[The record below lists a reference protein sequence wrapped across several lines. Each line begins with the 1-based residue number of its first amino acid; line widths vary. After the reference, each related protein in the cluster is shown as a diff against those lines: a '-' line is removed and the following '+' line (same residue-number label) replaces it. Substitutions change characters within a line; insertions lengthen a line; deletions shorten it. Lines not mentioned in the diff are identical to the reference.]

1 MKYVVV
7 GGAGFIGSN
16 IVDKLIEQDHKVVVV
31 DNLSTGKKENISYV
45 GHLKRNVKLCEIDIS
60 DTSESESLVE
70 AMKGAD
76 TVFLLAAKARVQPSI
91 EEPVEYEQNNTIG
104 TLNVLKCAS
113 DAGVRRV
120 VYSASS
126 SAYGDTDKLPSV
138 ESDPVNP
145 LSPYGAQ
152 KYYGEVMCR
161 MFSQVYGIE
170 TVSLRYFNIYGERQN
185 VGGAY
190 AMVIGIFVDQLLKGG
205 PMTIRGDG
213 EQRRDFTYVGDVVN
227 ANILASQ
234 SEKVGKGE
242 VINIGNGDN
251 RSINEIAD
259 MVGGDRVNI
268 DPVIEPKATL
278 ANNSLAEKL
287 LGWKPTQN
295 IEEWIPKYKKDIGL
309 FDEDN
314 NDENNIWGYET
325 GGEG

>member
-16 IVDKLIEQDHKVVVV
+16 IVDKLVEQNHEVVII
-31 DNLSTGKKENISYV
+31 DNLSTGKMENINPRASVEY
-45 GHLKRNVKLCEIDIS
+45 IDICNENECS
-60 DTSESESLVE
+60 AMVE
-70 AMKGAD
+70 IMSGAD
-76 TVFLLAAKARVQPSI
+76 ALFLLAAKARVQPSI
-91 EEPVEYEQNNTIG
+91 ENPVEYEINNTIG

-126 SAYGDTDKLPSV
+126 SAYGNTEKLPSK

-152 KYYGEVMCR
+152 KYYGEVMCK
-161 MFSQVYGIE
+161 MFSEVYGLE

-190 AMVIGIFVDQLLKGG
+190 AMVIGIFADQKLRGEV
-205 PMTIRGDG
+205 MTINGDG

-234 SEKVGKGE
+234 SENVGNGE

-251 RSINEIAD
+251 RSINDIAD
-259 MVGGDRVNI
+259 MIGGDRVNV

-278 ANNSLAEKL
+278 ADNSKAEKL

-295 IEEWIPKYKKDIGL
+295 IEDWIPKYKEEMGL
-309 FDEDN
+309 NE
-314 NDENNIWGYET
+314 
-325 GGEG
+325 

>member
-16 IVDKLIEQDHKVVVV
+16 IVDKLVEQNHEVVVI
-31 DNLSTGKKENISYV
+31 DNLSTGKRENINPKVQLEYM
-45 GHLKRNVKLCEIDIS
+45 DIS
-60 DTSESESLVE
+60 DPKQDKNMTEV
-70 AMKGAD
+70 MKGAD
-76 TVFLLAAKARVQPSI
+76 SVFLLAAKARVQPSI
-91 EEPVEYEQNNTIG
+91 ENPVEYETNNTIG

-126 SAYGDTDKLPSV
+126 SAYGNTDKLPSV

-145 LSPYGAQ
+145 MSPYGAQ
-152 KYYGEVMCR
+152 KYYGEVMCK
-161 MFSQVYGIE
+161 MFSEVYGLE

-190 AMVIGIFVDQLLKGG
+190 AMVIGIFVDQLLNGN
-205 PMTIRGDG
+205 PMTITGNG

-234 SEKVGKGE
+234 SENVGKGE

-251 RSINEIAD
+251 RSINELAD
-259 MVGGDRVNI
+259 MIGGDIVNI
-268 DPVIEPKATL
+268 APVIEPRETL
-278 ANNSLAEKL
+278 ANNSKAEEL

-295 IEEWIPKYKKDIGL
+295 IEDWIPKYKKDMGL
-309 FDEDN
+309 DV
-314 NDENNIWGYET
+314 
-325 GGEG
+325 

>member
-16 IVDKLIEQDHKVVVV
+16 IVDKLVEQNHEVVII
-31 DNLSTGKKENISYV
+31 DNLSTGKMENVNPKASVEY
-45 GHLKRNVKLCEIDIS
+45 IDICNVNECS
-60 DTSESESLVE
+60 AMVE
-70 AMKGAD
+70 IMSGAD
-76 TVFLLAAKARVQPSI
+76 ALFLLAAKARVQPSI
-91 EEPVEYEQNNTIG
+91 ENPVEYETNNTIG

-126 SAYGDTDKLPSV
+126 SAYGNTEKLPSK
-138 ESDPVNP
+138 ESDPINP

-152 KYYGEVMCR
+152 KYYGEVMCK
-161 MFSQVYGIE
+161 MFSEVYGLE

-190 AMVIGIFVDQLLKGG
+190 AMVIGIFADQKLRGEI
-205 PMTIRGDG
+205 MTINGDG

-227 ANILASQ
+227 ANILASK
-234 SEKVGKGE
+234 SEKVGNGE

-251 RSINEIAD
+251 RSINDIAD
-259 MVGGDRVNI
+259 MIGGERI
-268 DPVIEPKATL
+268 HREPVIEPRETL
-278 ANNSLAEKL
+278 ADNSLAEEL

-295 IEEWIPKYKKDIGL
+295 IEDWVPGYKKELGL
-309 FDEDN
+309 DV
-314 NDENNIWGYET
+314 
-325 GGEG
+325 

>member
-7 GGAGFIGSN
+7 GGAGFIGSH
-16 IVDKLIEQDHKVVVV
+16 IVDKLVEQNHEVIII
-31 DNLSTGKKENISYV
+31 DNLSTGKMENVNPKASVEY
-45 GHLKRNVKLCEIDIS
+45 IDIS
-60 DTSESESLVE
+60 NVNECPNMVE
-70 AMKGAD
+70 IMSGAD
-76 TVFLLAAKARVQPSI
+76 ALFLLAAKARVQPSI
-91 EEPVEYEQNNTIG
+91 ENPVEYEINNTIG

-126 SAYGDTDKLPSV
+126 SAYGNTEKLPSK

-152 KYYGEVMCR
+152 KYYGEVMCK
-161 MFSQVYGIE
+161 MFSEVYGLE

-190 AMVIGIFVDQLLKGG
+190 AMVIGIFADQKLRGEV
-205 PMTIRGDG
+205 MTINGDG

-227 ANILASQ
+227 ANILASK
-234 SEKVGKGE
+234 SKKVGNGE

-251 RSINEIAD
+251 RSINDIAD
-259 MVGGDRVNI
+259 MIGGERI
-268 DPVIEPKATL
+268 HREPVIEPKETL
-278 ANNSLAEKL
+278 ADNSLAEKL

-295 IEEWIPKYKKDIGL
+295 IEDWVPGYKKELGL
-309 FDEDN
+309 DV
-314 NDENNIWGYET
+314 
-325 GGEG
+325 

>member
-16 IVDKLIEQDHKVVVV
+16 IVDKLVEQNHEVVII
-31 DNLSTGKKENISYV
+31 DNLSTGKMENVNPKASVEY
-45 GHLKRNVKLCEIDIS
+45 IDIS
-60 DTSESESLVE
+60 NVNECPNMVE
-70 AMKGAD
+70 IMSGAD
-76 TVFLLAAKARVQPSI
+76 ALFLLAAKARVQPSI
-91 EEPVEYEQNNTIG
+91 ENPVEYETNNTIG

-126 SAYGDTDKLPSV
+126 SAYGNTEKLPSK
-138 ESDPVNP
+138 ESDPINP
-145 LSPYGAQ
+145 LSPSGAQ
-152 KYYGEVMCR
+152 KYYGEVMCK
-161 MFSQVYGIE
+161 MFSEVYGLE

-190 AMVIGIFVDQLLKGG
+190 AMVIGIFVDQLLNGK

-234 SEKVGKGE
+234 SENVGNGE

-251 RSINEIAD
+251 RSINDIAD
-259 MVGGDRVNI
+259 MIGGDRVNV

-278 ANNSLAEKL
+278 ADNSKAEKL

-295 IEEWIPKYKKDIGL
+295 IEDWIPKYKEEMGL
-309 FDEDN
+309 NE
-314 NDENNIWGYET
+314 
-325 GGEG
+325 

>member
-7 GGAGFIGSN
+7 GGAGFIGSH
-16 IVDKLIEQDHKVVVV
+16 IVDKLVEQNHEVVII
-31 DNLSTGKKENISYV
+31 DNLSTGKMENVNPRASVEY
-45 GHLKRNVKLCEIDIS
+45 IDIS
-60 DTSESESLVE
+60 NENECPSMVE
-70 AMKGAD
+70 IMSGAD

-91 EEPVEYEQNNTIG
+91 ENPVEYETNNTIG

-126 SAYGDTDKLPSV
+126 SAYGNTEKLPSK
-138 ESDPVNP
+138 ESDPINP

-152 KYYGEVMCR
+152 KYYGEVMCK
-161 MFSQVYGIE
+161 MFSEVYGLE

-190 AMVIGIFVDQLLKGG
+190 AMVIGIFADQKLRGEV
-205 PMTIRGDG
+205 MTINGDG

-227 ANILASQ
+227 ANILASK
-234 SEKVGKGE
+234 SEKVGNGE

-251 RSINEIAD
+251 RSINDIAD
-259 MVGGDRVNI
+259 MIGGERI
-268 DPVIEPKATL
+268 HREPVIEPRETL
-278 ANNSLAEKL
+278 ADNSLAEEL

-295 IEEWIPKYKKDIGL
+295 IEDWVPGYKKELGL
-309 FDEDN
+309 DV
-314 NDENNIWGYET
+314 
-325 GGEG
+325 

>member
-16 IVDKLIEQDHKVVVV
+16 IVDKLVEQNHEVVII
-31 DNLSTGKKENISYV
+31 DNLSTGKMENV
-45 GHLKRNVKLCEIDIS
+45 NPKAKLCVVDIMKPHNA
-60 DTSESESLVE
+60 ECLVDC
-70 AMKGAD
+70 MKGAD

-91 EEPVEYEQNNTIG
+91 ENPVEYETNNTIG

-126 SAYGDTDKLPSV
+126 SAYGNTEKLPSK

-152 KYYGEVMCR
+152 KYYGEVMCK
-161 MFSQVYGIE
+161 MFSEVYGLE

-190 AMVIGIFVDQLLKGG
+190 AMVIGIFVDQLLNGK

-234 SEKVGKGE
+234 SENVGNGE

-251 RSINEIAD
+251 RSINDIAD
-259 MVGGDRVNI
+259 MIGGDKVNV

-278 ANNSLAEKL
+278 ANNSLAEEL

-295 IEEWIPKYKKDIGL
+295 IEDWIPKYKKEMGL
-309 FDEDN
+309 DV
-314 NDENNIWGYET
+314 
-325 GGEG
+325 

>member
-16 IVDKLIEQDHKVVVV
+16 IVDKLVEQNHEVVII
-31 DNLSTGKKENISYV
+31 DNLSTGKMENVNPKASIEY
-45 GHLKRNVKLCEIDIS
+45 LDIS
-60 DTSESESLVE
+60 NTKECPSMVE
-70 AMKGAD
+70 IMSGAD
-76 TVFLLAAKARVQPSI
+76 SVFLLAAKARVQPSI
-91 EEPVEYEQNNTIG
+91 ENPVEYEMNNTIG

-113 DAGVRRV
+113 DAGVKRV

-126 SAYGDTDKLPSV
+126 SAYGNTDKLPSV

-152 KYYGEVMCR
+152 KYYGEVMCK
-161 MFSQVYGIE
+161 MFSEVYGLE
-170 TVSLRYFNIYGERQN
+170 TVSLMYFNIYGERQN

-190 AMVIGIFVDQLLKGG
+190 AMVIGIFVDQLLNGK

-234 SEKVGKGE
+234 SENVGNGE

-251 RSINEIAD
+251 RSINDIAD
-259 MVGGDRVNI
+259 MIGGDRVNVE
-268 DPVIEPKATL
+268 PVIEPKETL

-295 IEEWIPKYKKDIGL
+295 IEDWVPGYKKEMGL
-309 FDEDN
+309 DV
-314 NDENNIWGYET
+314 
-325 GGEG
+325 

>member
-16 IVDKLIEQDHKVVVV
+16 IVDKLVEQNHEVVII
-31 DNLSTGKKENISYV
+31 DNLSTGKMENVNPKASIEY
-45 GHLKRNVKLCEIDIS
+45 LDIS
-60 DTSESESLVE
+60 NTKECPSMVE
-70 AMKGAD
+70 IMSGAD
-76 TVFLLAAKARVQPSI
+76 SVFLLAAKARVQPSI
-91 EEPVEYEQNNTIG
+91 ENPVEYEMNNTIG

-113 DAGVRRV
+113 DAGVKRV

-126 SAYGDTDKLPSV
+126 SAYGNTEKLPSV

-152 KYYGEVMCR
+152 KYYGEVMCK
-161 MFSQVYGIE
+161 MFSEVYGLE

-190 AMVIGIFVDQLLKGG
+190 AMVIGIFVDQLLNGK

-234 SEKVGKGE
+234 SENVGNGE

-251 RSINEIAD
+251 RSINDIAD
-259 MVGGDRVNI
+259 MIGGDKVNVE
-268 DPVIEPKATL
+268 PVIEPKETL
-278 ANNSLAEKL
+278 ANNSLAEEL

-295 IEEWIPKYKKDIGL
+295 IEDWIPKYKEEMGL
-309 FDEDN
+309 DV
-314 NDENNIWGYET
+314 
-325 GGEG
+325 

>member
-16 IVDKLIEQDHKVVVV
+16 IVDKLIEQNHEVVVI
-31 DNLSTGKKENISYV
+31 DNLSTGKRENINP
-45 GHLKRNVKLCEIDIS
+45 KVKLEYIDIS
-60 DTSESESLVE
+60 DPKQDKNMTEV
-70 AMKGAD
+70 MKGAD
-76 TVFLLAAKARVQPSI
+76 SVFLLAAKARVQPSI
-91 EEPVEYEQNNTIG
+91 EEPVEYEVNNTIG

-126 SAYGDTDKLPSV
+126 SAYGNTEKLPSV

-152 KYYGEVMCR
+152 KYYGEVMCK
-161 MFSQVYGIE
+161 MFSEVYGLE

-190 AMVIGIFVDQLLKGG
+190 AMVIGIFVDQLLKGE

-234 SEKVGKGE
+234 SEKVGNGE

-259 MVGGDRVNI
+259 MIGDNKVNV
-268 DPVIEPKATL
+268 DPVIEPPETL
-278 ANNSLAEKL
+278 ADNSKAREL
-287 LGWKPTQN
+287 LGWEPKGN
-295 IEEWIPKYKKDIGL
+295 INTWIPKYKKEMGL
-309 FDEDN
+309 DV
-314 NDENNIWGYET
+314 
-325 GGEG
+325 

>member
-16 IVDKLIEQDHKVVVV
+16 IVDKLVEQNHEVVVI
-31 DNLSTGKKENISYV
+31 DNLSTGKRENINPKVRLEYM
-45 GHLKRNVKLCEIDIS
+45 DIS
-60 DTSESESLVE
+60 DPKQDKNITEV
-70 AMKGAD
+70 MKGAD
-76 TVFLLAAKARVQPSI
+76 SVFLLAAKARVQPSI
-91 EEPVEYEQNNTIG
+91 ENPVEYETNNTIG

-126 SAYGDTDKLPSV
+126 SAYGNTDKLPSV

-152 KYYGEVMCR
+152 KYYGEVMCK
-161 MFSQVYGIE
+161 MFSEVYGLE

-190 AMVIGIFVDQLLKGG
+190 AMVIGIFVDQLLNGK

-234 SEKVGKGE
+234 SENVGNGE

-251 RSINEIAD
+251 RSINDIAD
-259 MVGGDRVNI
+259 MIGGDKVNV

-278 ANNSLAEKL
+278 ANNSKAEEL

-295 IEEWIPKYKKDIGL
+295 IEDWIPKYKKEMGL
-309 FDEDN
+309 DV
-314 NDENNIWGYET
+314 
-325 GGEG
+325 

>member
-16 IVDKLIEQDHKVVVV
+16 IVDKLIEQNHEVVII
-31 DNLSTGKKENISYV
+31 DNLSTGKMENVNPKASIEY
-45 GHLKRNVKLCEIDIS
+45 LDIS
-60 DTSESESLVE
+60 NTKECPSMVE
-70 AMKGAD
+70 IMSGAD
-76 TVFLLAAKARVQPSI
+76 SVFLLAAKARVQPSI
-91 EEPVEYEQNNTIG
+91 ENPVEYEMNNTIG

-126 SAYGDTDKLPSV
+126 SAYGNTDKLPSV

-152 KYYGEVMCR
+152 KYYGEVMCK
-161 MFSQVYGIE
+161 MFSEVYGLE

-190 AMVIGIFVDQLLKGG
+190 AMVIGIFVDQLLRGE

-234 SEKVGKGE
+234 SENVGNGE

-251 RSINEIAD
+251 RSINDIAD
-259 MVGGDRVNI
+259 MIGGERVNVE
-268 DPVIEPKATL
+268 PVIEPKETL

-295 IEEWIPKYKKDIGL
+295 IEDWIPNYKEEMGL
-309 FDEDN
+309 SDDKN
-314 NDENNIWGYET
+314 NLWGYDK

>member
-16 IVDKLIEQDHKVVVV
+16 IVDKLVEQNHEVVVI
-31 DNLSTGKKENISYV
+31 DNLSTGKRENINP
-45 GHLKRNVKLCEIDIS
+45 KVKLEYIDIS
-60 DTSESESLVE
+60 DPKQDKNMTEV
-70 AMKGAD
+70 MKGAD
-76 TVFLLAAKARVQPSI
+76 SVFLLAAKARVQPSI
-91 EEPVEYEQNNTIG
+91 EEPVEYEVNNTIG

-126 SAYGDTDKLPSV
+126 SAYGNTEKLPSV

-152 KYYGEVMCR
+152 KYYGEVMCK
-161 MFSQVYGIE
+161 MFSEVYGLE

-190 AMVIGIFVDQLLKGG
+190 AMVIGIFVDQLLKGE
-205 PMTIRGDG
+205 PMTIKGDG

-234 SEKVGKGE
+234 SEKVGNGE

-259 MVGGDRVNI
+259 MIGDNKVNV
-268 DPVIEPKATL
+268 DPVIEPPETL
-278 ANNSLAEKL
+278 ADNSKAREL
-287 LGWKPTQN
+287 LGWEPKGN
-295 IEEWIPKYKKDIGL
+295 INTWIPKYKKEMGL
-309 FDEDN
+309 DV
-314 NDENNIWGYET
+314 
-325 GGEG
+325 

>member
-16 IVDKLIEQDHKVVVV
+16 IVDKLVEQNHEVVII
-31 DNLSTGKKENISYV
+31 DNLSTGKMENVNPRASVEY
-45 GHLKRNVKLCEIDIS
+45 IDICNENECS
-60 DTSESESLVE
+60 AMVE
-70 AMKGAD
+70 IMSGAD
-76 TVFLLAAKARVQPSI
+76 ALFLLAAKARVQPSI
-91 EEPVEYEQNNTIG
+91 ENPVEYEINNTIG

-126 SAYGDTDKLPSV
+126 SAYGNTEKLPSK
-138 ESDPVNP
+138 ESDPINP

-152 KYYGEVMCR
+152 KYYGEVMCK
-161 MFSQVYGIE
+161 MFSEVYGLE

-190 AMVIGIFVDQLLKGG
+190 AMVIGIFADQKLRGEV
-205 PMTIRGDG
+205 MTINGDG

-234 SEKVGKGE
+234 SEKVGNGE

-251 RSINEIAD
+251 RSINDIAD
-259 MVGGDRVNI
+259 MIGGERI
-268 DPVIEPKATL
+268 HREPVIEPKETL
-278 ANNSLAEKL
+278 ADNSLAEEL

-295 IEEWIPKYKKDIGL
+295 IEDWVPGYKKELGL
-309 FDEDN
+309 DV
-314 NDENNIWGYET
+314 
-325 GGEG
+325 

>member
-16 IVDKLIEQDHKVVVV
+16 IVDKLVEQNHEVVVI
-31 DNLSTGKKENISYV
+31 DNLSTGKRENINPKVQLEYM
-45 GHLKRNVKLCEIDIS
+45 DIS
-60 DTSESESLVE
+60 DPKQDKNMTEV
-70 AMKGAD
+70 MKGAD
-76 TVFLLAAKARVQPSI
+76 SVFLLAAKARVQPSI
-91 EEPVEYEQNNTIG
+91 ENPVEYETNNTIG

-126 SAYGDTDKLPSV
+126 SAYGNTDKLPSV

-152 KYYGEVMCR
+152 KYYGEVMCK
-161 MFSQVYGIE
+161 MFSEVYGLE

-190 AMVIGIFVDQLLKGG
+190 AMVIGIFVDQLLNGN
-205 PMTIRGDG
+205 PMTITGNG

-234 SEKVGKGE
+234 SENVGKGE

-251 RSINEIAD
+251 RSINELAD
-259 MVGGDRVNI
+259 MIGGDIVNI
-268 DPVIEPKATL
+268 APVIEPRETL
-278 ANNSLAEKL
+278 ANNSKAEEL

-295 IEEWIPKYKKDIGL
+295 IEDWIPKYKKDMGL
-309 FDEDN
+309 DV
-314 NDENNIWGYET
+314 
-325 GGEG
+325 

>member
-16 IVDKLIEQDHKVVVV
+16 IVDKLVEQNHEVVII
-31 DNLSTGKKENISYV
+31 DNLSTGKMENVNPKASVEY
-45 GHLKRNVKLCEIDIS
+45 IDICNVNECS
-60 DTSESESLVE
+60 AMVE
-70 AMKGAD
+70 IMSGAD
-76 TVFLLAAKARVQPSI
+76 ALFLLAAKARVQPSI
-91 EEPVEYEQNNTIG
+91 ENPVEYEINNTIG

-126 SAYGDTDKLPSV
+126 SAYGNTEKLPSK
-138 ESDPVNP
+138 ESDPINP

-152 KYYGEVMCR
+152 KYYGEVMCK
-161 MFSQVYGIE
+161 MFSEVYGLE

-190 AMVIGIFVDQLLKGG
+190 AMVIGIFVDQLLNGK

-234 SEKVGKGE
+234 SENVGNGE

-251 RSINEIAD
+251 RSINDIAD
-259 MVGGDRVNI
+259 MIGGDRKHL

-278 ANNSLAEKL
+278 ANNEKAKRIL
-287 LGWKPTQN
+287 KFNPSRRYCFKPWLEASSAT
-295 IEEWIPKYKKDIGL
+295 
-309 FDEDN
+309 
-314 NDENNIWGYET
+314 
-325 GGEG
+325 

>member
-16 IVDKLIEQDHKVVVV
+16 IVDKLVEQNHEVVII
-31 DNLSTGKKENISYV
+31 DNLSTGKMENINP
-45 GHLKRNVKLCEIDIS
+45 KATLCKVNID
-60 DTSESESLVE
+60 DTDTETIECLVNC
-70 AMKGAD
+70 MKGTD

-91 EEPVEYEQNNTIG
+91 ENPVEYETNNTIG

-126 SAYGDTDKLPSV
+126 SAYGNTEKLPSV

-152 KYYGEVMCR
+152 KYYGEVMCK
-161 MFSQVYGIE
+161 MFSEVYGLE

-190 AMVIGIFVDQLLKGG
+190 AMVIGIFVDQLLNGK

-234 SEKVGKGE
+234 SEKVGNGE

-259 MVGGDRVNI
+259 MIGDNKVNV
-268 DPVIEPKATL
+268 DPVIEPPETL
-278 ANNSLAEKL
+278 ADNSKAEEL
-287 LGWKPTQN
+287 LGWKPKGN
-295 IEEWIPKYKKDIGL
+295 IDTWIPKYKKEMGL
-309 FDEDN
+309 DV
-314 NDENNIWGYET
+314 
-325 GGEG
+325 

>member
-16 IVDKLIEQDHKVVVV
+16 IVDKLVEQNHEVVII
-31 DNLSTGKKENISYV
+31 DNLSTGKMENVNPKASVEY
-45 GHLKRNVKLCEIDIS
+45 IDICNVNECS
-60 DTSESESLVE
+60 AMVE
-70 AMKGAD
+70 IMSGAD
-76 TVFLLAAKARVQPSI
+76 ALFLLAAKARVQPSI
-91 EEPVEYEQNNTIG
+91 ENPVEYETNNTIG

-126 SAYGDTDKLPSV
+126 SAYGNTEKLPSK

-152 KYYGEVMCR
+152 KYYGEVMCK
-161 MFSQVYGIE
+161 MFSEVYGLE

-190 AMVIGIFVDQLLKGG
+190 AMVIGIFADQKLRGEV
-205 PMTIRGDG
+205 MTINGDG

-251 RSINEIAD
+251 RSINDIAD
-259 MVGGDRVNI
+259 MIGGDRVNV

-278 ANNSLAEKL
+278 ADNSKAEKL

-295 IEEWIPKYKKDIGL
+295 IEDWVPGYKKELGL
-309 FDEDN
+309 DV
-314 NDENNIWGYET
+314 
-325 GGEG
+325 

>member
-16 IVDKLIEQDHKVVVV
+16 IVDKLVEQNHEVVII
-31 DNLSTGKKENISYV
+31 DNLSTGKMENVNPKASVEY
-45 GHLKRNVKLCEIDIS
+45 IDICNVNECS
-60 DTSESESLVE
+60 AMVE
-70 AMKGAD
+70 IMSGAD
-76 TVFLLAAKARVQPSI
+76 ALFLLAAKARVQPSI
-91 EEPVEYEQNNTIG
+91 EEPVEYEINNTIG

-126 SAYGDTDKLPSV
+126 SAYGNTEKLPSK
-138 ESDPVNP
+138 ETDPINP

-152 KYYGEVMCR
+152 KYYGEVMCK
-161 MFSQVYGIE
+161 MFSEVYGLE

-190 AMVIGIFVDQLLKGG
+190 AMVIGIFVDQLLNGK

-234 SEKVGKGE
+234 SENVGNGE

-251 RSINEIAD
+251 RSINDIAD
-259 MVGGDRVNI
+259 MIGGERVNVE
-268 DPVIEPKATL
+268 PVIEPKETL

-295 IEEWIPKYKKDIGL
+295 IEDWVPGYKKEMGL
-309 FDEDN
+309 D
-314 NDENNIWGYET
+314 GQKVQP
-325 GGEG
+325 

>member
-16 IVDKLIEQDHKVVVV
+16 IVDKLVEQNHEVVVI
-31 DNLSTGKKENISYV
+31 DNLSTGKRENINP
-45 GHLKRNVKLCEIDIS
+45 KVKLEYIDIS
-60 DTSESESLVE
+60 DPKQDKNMTEV
-70 AMKGAD
+70 MKGAD
-76 TVFLLAAKARVQPSI
+76 SVFLLAAKARVQPSI
-91 EEPVEYEQNNTIG
+91 ENPVEYETNNTIG

-126 SAYGDTDKLPSV
+126 SAYGNTEKLPSV

-152 KYYGEVMCR
+152 KYYGEVMCK
-161 MFSQVYGIE
+161 MFSEVYGLE

-190 AMVIGIFVDQLLKGG
+190 AMVIGIFADQKLKGEV
-205 PMTIRGDG
+205 MTINGDG

-234 SEKVGKGE
+234 SEKVGNGE

-259 MVGGDRVNI
+259 MIGDNKVNVA
-268 DPVIEPKATL
+268 PVIEPPETL
-278 ANNSLAEKL
+278 ADNSKAREL
-287 LGWKPTQN
+287 LGWEPKGN
-295 IEEWIPKYKKDIGL
+295 IDTWIPKYKKEMGL
-309 FDEDN
+309 DV
-314 NDENNIWGYET
+314 
-325 GGEG
+325 

>member
-16 IVDKLIEQDHKVVVV
+16 IVDKLVEQNHEVVII
-31 DNLSTGKKENISYV
+31 DNLSTGKMENVNPRASVEY
-45 GHLKRNVKLCEIDIS
+45 IDICNENECS
-60 DTSESESLVE
+60 AMVE
-70 AMKGAD
+70 IMSGAD
-76 TVFLLAAKARVQPSI
+76 ALFLLAAKARVQPSI
-91 EEPVEYEQNNTIG
+91 ENPVEYEINNTIG

-126 SAYGDTDKLPSV
+126 SAYGNTEKLPSK

-152 KYYGEVMCR
+152 KYYGEVMCK
-161 MFSQVYGIE
+161 MFSEVYGLE

-190 AMVIGIFVDQLLKGG
+190 AMVIGIFVDQLLKGE

-234 SEKVGKGE
+234 SEKVGNGE

-251 RSINEIAD
+251 RSINDIAD
-259 MVGGDRVNI
+259 MIGGDKVNVE
-268 DPVIEPKATL
+268 PVIEPKETL
-278 ANNSLAEKL
+278 ANNSLAEEL

-295 IEEWIPKYKKDIGL
+295 IEDWIPKYKKEMGL
-309 FDEDN
+309 DV
-314 NDENNIWGYET
+314 
-325 GGEG
+325 

>member
-16 IVDKLIEQDHKVVVV
+16 IVDKLVEQNHEVVII
-31 DNLSTGKKENISYV
+31 DNLSTGKMENVNPKASIEY
-45 GHLKRNVKLCEIDIS
+45 LDIS
-60 DTSESESLVE
+60 NTKECPSMVE
-70 AMKGAD
+70 IMSGAD
-76 TVFLLAAKARVQPSI
+76 SVFLLAAKARVQPSI
-91 EEPVEYEQNNTIG
+91 ENPVEYEMNNTIG

-113 DAGVRRV
+113 DAGVKRV

-126 SAYGDTDKLPSV
+126 SAYGNTDKLPSV

-152 KYYGEVMCR
+152 KYYGEVMCK
-161 MFSQVYGIE
+161 MFSEVYGLE

-190 AMVIGIFVDQLLKGG
+190 AMVIGIFADQKLRGEV
-205 PMTIRGDG
+205 MTINGDG

-251 RSINEIAD
+251 RSINDIAD
-259 MVGGDRVNI
+259 MIGGDRVNVE
-268 DPVIEPKATL
+268 PVIEPKETL

-287 LGWKPTQN
+287 LGWKPPQN
-295 IEEWIPKYKKDIGL
+295 IEDWVPGYKKEMGL
-309 FDEDN
+309 DV
-314 NDENNIWGYET
+314 
-325 GGEG
+325 